1 VYPAIHVSTAEA
13 YRGVNPMQPAK
24 GILEILSSEPNIWK
38 NELKNDFE
46 DSILP
51 NYPAIA
57 SLKEQLYAQGAVYA
71 SMTGSGSAVYGL
83 FNEAVSKPD
92 ALPEGYT
99 YWAGALPSLT
109 PK

>member
-1 VYPAIHVSTAEA
+1 
-13 YRGVNPMQPAK
+13 
-24 GILEILSSEPNIWK
+24 LEILSSEPNIWK